1 MRRVER
7 SDFRLPVIIY
17 ISKNGV
23 LRRPLEAAQYLS
35 INYTERLADA
45 GLDPSVR
52 PVGDSCDN
60 ALAARMIGLFKA
72 EAILRLGPW
81 KSADGVE
88 WETLKWLDRF
98 SNRRLL
104 GPIGYITPTEAEEA
118 FHANMNAL
126 DKAA

>member
-1 MRRVER
+1 MSRVLR
-7 SDFRLPVIIY
+7 SEARLCVVIA
-17 ISKNGV
+17 ISNSEP
-23 LRRPLEAAQYLS
+23 LRRPLESAQYLS

-104 GPIGYITPTEAEEA
+104 DPIGYITPTEAEEA
-118 FHANMNAL
+118 FYANMNAL